1 MTLPSRWLLGLATFP
16 MALFFSG
23 PRPLPP
29 LWALRLQ
36 PDSSAVAEAAY
47 ARAVAALADSVIRQ
61 LDVLPARAQLRVQT
75 AFLDP
80 ARAGD
85 VPFVELA
92 RRSAAAA
99 DVAESIAE
107 RFGAVA
113 PPEDLVRLHA
123 ELTASLQDAQTA
135 LARVVAASAACARD
149 AGSLQRC
156 QVPFTEAS
164 EALSRAYKRYLT
176 VRRRVGSQVTDTGTI
191 LPAFGG
197 AVRAP

>member
-1 MTLPSRWLLGLATFP
+1 MTFHSLPRLWLAAFPLA
-16 MALFFSG
+16 
-23 PRPLPP
+23 LPGAAP
-29 LWALRLQ
+29 PPIRIHPNPA
-36 PDSSAVAEAAY
+36 AVPEAAY
-47 ARAVAALADSVIRQ
+47 ARAIAGLADSVIRQ
-61 LDVLPARAQLRVQT
+61 LDGLPARAQLRVQT

-99 DVAESIAE
+99 DVAESVAE

-135 LARVVAASAACARD
+135 L
-149 AGSLQRC
+149 
-156 QVPFTEAS
+156 
-164 EALSRAYKRYLT
+164 
-176 VRRRVGSQVTDTGTI
+176 
-191 LPAFGG
+191 
-197 AVRAP
+197 